1 MDGISQKRSEIMIKS
16 IGSTVLTKRLS
27 KFIITLAT
35 QCADAAYMCSGMW
48 LLRECVE
55 KEYNDGKVHK
65 GRHIEEG

>member
-1 MDGISQKRSEIMIKS
+1 MIKMHRVNRVDKK
-16 IGSTVLTKRLS
+16 TVKVYYYSSYAVR
-27 KFIITLAT
+27 
-35 QCADAAYMCSGMW
+35 DAAYMCSGMR

>member
-1 MDGISQKRSEIMIKS
+1 MDGISQKRSEIMIKKHWFNRVDKK
-16 IGSTVLTKRLS
+16 TV